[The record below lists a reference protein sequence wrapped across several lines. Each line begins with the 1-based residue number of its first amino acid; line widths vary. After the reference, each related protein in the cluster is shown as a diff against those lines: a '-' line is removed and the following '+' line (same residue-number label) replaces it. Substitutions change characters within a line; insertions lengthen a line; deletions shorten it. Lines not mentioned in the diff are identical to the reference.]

1 MHFLKLRLDGH
12 AQKEIRDYAEVILE
26 LTRKVAPMA
35 VQSFENH
42 KRNGVSFSGEELAA
56 LQEIL
61 AGKENPLTGKKLER
75 FQAKI
80 SDGIQK

>member
-1 MHFLKLRLDGH
+1 
-12 AQKEIRDYAEVILE
+12 
-26 LTRKVAPMA
+26 MA